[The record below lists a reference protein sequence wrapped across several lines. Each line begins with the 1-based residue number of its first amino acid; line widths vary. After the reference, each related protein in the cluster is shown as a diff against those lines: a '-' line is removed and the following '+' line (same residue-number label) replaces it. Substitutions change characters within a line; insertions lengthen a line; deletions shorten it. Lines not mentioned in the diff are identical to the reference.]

1 MHIRPR
7 QQGTIVLPEHFIAF
21 KTRSERTFITTAERF
36 DEAALTAFEK
46 RLSQHKIDYCQ
57 IAQQGRTLLA
67 YARNNQSANKLHKI
81 NSVTKSVVSLL
92 IGIAIE
98 RGEIPGI
105 RQPIADYFPEARN
118 SDKADVTIE
127 HLLTMAPG
135 WEWPEM
141 GDWGGR
147 PFPMINS
154 MNWVRFI
161 LNRPMIHEPGTRMYY
176 DSGSSHLL
184 SAILQQA
191 TGLKTSAY
199 AEKHLFQPLGI
210 DRYRWYEDSKGIVI
224 GGFGLEVV
232 GPDLAKIG
240 LLALRNGQWNGKQLV
255 PSAWIEA
262 TTDPRHH
269 SYDHIGSYASHW
281 WVMTDERRN
290 PIHPRVFF
298 AMGYGGQYI
307 FVVPDLDLVV
317 AFASTLYKSTFLPM
331 RLFREMMDV

>member
-1 MHIRPR
+1 M
-7 QQGTIVLPEHFIAF
+7 
-21 KTRSERTFITTAERF
+21 
-36 DEAALTAFEK
+36 
-46 RLSQHKIDYCQ
+46 QH
-57 IAQQGRTLLA
+57 GRTLLS
-67 YARNNQSANKLHKI
+67 YARNNQSAHKLHKI

-92 IGIAIE
+92 IGIAVE
-98 RGEIPGI
+98 RGEIASI
-105 RQPIADYFPEARN
+105 RQPIADYFPEVRH
-118 SDKADVTIE
+118 SDKADVTLE

-154 MNWVRFI
+154 MDWVRFI
-161 LNRPMIHEPGTRMYY
+161 FDRPMTHKPGTRMAY

-191 TGLKTSAY
+191 TGLTTSAY
-199 AEKHLFQPLGI
+199 AEQHLFHPLGI
-210 DRYRWYEDSKGIVI
+210 ERYRWYADSNNIVI

-232 GPDLAKIG
+232 GPDLAKLG

-262 TTDPRHH
+262 TTEPRHH
-269 SYDHIGSYASHW
+269 TYDHIGSYASHW

-290 PIHPRVFF
+290 PVCPRIYF

-307 FVVPDLDLVV
+307 FVVPDLELVV
-317 AFASTLYKSTFLPM
+317 TFASTLYKSTFLPM

>member
-1 MHIRPR
+1 
-7 QQGTIVLPEHFIAF
+7 
-21 KTRSERTFITTAERF
+21 
-36 DEAALTAFEK
+36 
-46 RLSQHKIDYCQ
+46 
-57 IAQQGRTLLA
+57 
-67 YARNNQSANKLHKI
+67 
-81 NSVTKSVVSLL
+81 
-92 IGIAIE
+92 
-98 RGEIPGI
+98 
-105 RQPIADYFPEARN
+105 
-118 SDKADVTIE
+118 
-127 HLLTMAPG
+127 
-135 WEWPEM
+135 M

-154 MNWVRFI
+154 MNWVRFV
-161 LNRPMIHEPGTRMYY
+161 LNRPMIHKPGTRMYY

-199 AEKHLFQPLGI
+199 AEQHLFHPLGI
-210 DRYRWYEDSKGIVI
+210 ERYRWYADSKGIVI

-232 GPDLAKIG
+232 GPDLAKLG

-269 SYDHIGSYASHW
+269 TYDLIGSYASHW
-281 WVMTDERRN
+281 WVMADERRR
-290 PIHPRVFF
+290 PVFPRIYF

-317 AFASTLYKSTFLPM
+317 TFASTLYKSTFLPM
-331 RLFREMMDV
+331 RLFREMMEL